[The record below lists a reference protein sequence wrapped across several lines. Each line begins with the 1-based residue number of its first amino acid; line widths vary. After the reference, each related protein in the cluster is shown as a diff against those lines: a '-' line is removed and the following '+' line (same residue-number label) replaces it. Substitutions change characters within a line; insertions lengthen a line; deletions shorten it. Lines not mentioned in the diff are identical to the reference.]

1 MVALYSNRS
10 CVLKNIFR
18 TALIN
23 LRPHLRLHP
32 HRRRRHHHSFSTTS
46 AKSYPTCHSHLD
58 RHPSPV
64 HTMAGFSFLLPLLL
78 PPLRLRPLPKL
89 LLRSML
95 RLLPLLHQHL
105 LTVLYSWVPSRVQC
119 HPSFPH

>member
-32 HRRRRHHHSFSTTS
+32 HRRRRRRHSFSTTS
-46 AKSYPTCHSHLD
+46 EKSYPTCHSHLD

-64 HTMAGFSFLLPLLL
+64 HTMAGFSFLLPPLL
-78 PPLRLRPLPKL
+78 PPLCLHPLPKL
-89 LLRSML
+89 LLHPMP
-95 RLLPLLHQHL
+95 RLLPLL
-105 LTVLYSWVPSRVQC
+105 
-119 HPSFPH
+119 PH